1 MNEKYALSVNEAGEY
16 TGIGRN
22 TLRRLINDNKIP
34 VVRIGNKILI
44 RRTALEDFM
53 RVNEGKDIKDVE
65 RTIAVQ

>member
-1 MNEKYALSVNEAGEY
+1 MSEKYALTVNEASEY

-22 TLRRLINDNKIP
+22 TLRKLINDHKIP

-44 RRTALEDFM
+44 RKSVLEEFV
-53 RVNEGKDIKDVE
+53 RVNEGSDIKDMS